1 MPIPEWFTGQY
12 YTEFLGEICR
22 RRNARSY
29 LEIGVMHGDSLA
41 NIVCETAIGVDPC
54 FVLAKDVTKGKAAL
68 HLYQTTSDRF
78 FAEVDARSVLGGDL
92 EMAFLDGLHA
102 FEVLL
107 RDFHNTEAICS
118 PASLIA
124 IHDCMPLA
132 PEMMDRNLETGVPD
146 GPYKGYWTGDVWKI
160 VPILKKYRPDLTVA
174 LVDCPPTGLV
184 LITDLDPTS
193 RILQTHYDE
202 IEREFAPVPN
212 DAASMRRLYQE
223 NAIVSSRSYAGG
235 VTDRA
240 WCAPA

>member
-1 MPIPEWFTGQY
+1 MSVPEWFTGQY
-12 YTEFLGEICR
+12 YTEFLSEICR
-22 RRNARSY
+22 QRNVLSY

-41 NIVCETAIGVDPC
+41 GIVCSTAIGVDPC
-54 FVLAKDVTKGKAAL
+54 FLLTKDVTKGKAAL

-78 FAEVDARSVLGGDL
+78 FAEIDARLVIGGDL

-107 RDFHNTEAICS
+107 RDFSNTEAICS

-132 PEMMDRNLETGVPD
+132 PEMIDRNLAAGVPD

-160 VPILKKYRPDLTVA
+160 VPILRKYRPDLTVA

-184 LITDLDPTS
+184 LVTGLDPTS
-193 RILQTHYDE
+193 RILQVQYDA
-202 IEREFAPVPN
+202 IVREFEPVPN
-212 DAASMRRLYQE
+212 DAASMQRLYQE
-223 NAIVSSRSYAGG
+223 NAVVSFQLAKQNHAGG
-235 VTDRA
+235 VGRQA
-240 WCAPA
+240 